1 MKKEVAAVYEE
12 LLERYP
18 DLEYTKDQ
26 VLEAYN
32 ILAECYHN
40 GGKVMTC
47 GNGGSCSDSE
57 HIVGELMKS
66 FTFKRKINQEVFN
79 NLEAAGEMGV
89 ELTKY
94 LEGALPAIS
103 LCGHP
108 ALTTAYLND
117 TNPQMTFA
125 QQVYGFGVK
134 GDVLITLSTS
144 GNSKNCLYAAET
156 ARAMGIKVITLTGET
171 GGKLKDVSDVTI
183 CVPSCTTFKIQEY
196 HLPIYHALC
205 AMLENEFFEYF
216 PR

>member
-1 MKKEVAAVYEE
+1 MKKEVLAVYQE
-12 LLERYP
+12 LLKRYP
-18 DLEYTKDQ
+18 DLEGIKEHI
-26 VLEAYN
+26 LSAYE
-32 ILAECYHN
+32 ILAECYRN

-66 FTFKRKINQEVFN
+66 FTFKRKIREDVFN

-125 QQVYGFGVK
+125 QQVYGFGEK
-134 GDVLITLSTS
+134 GDVLITISTS
-144 GNSKNCLYAAET
+144 GNSKNCLYAAQT
-156 ARAMGIKVITLTGET
+156 ARAMGIKVITLTGIT
-171 GGKLKDVSDVTI
+171 GGKLMDLSDVTI
-183 CVPSCTTFKIQEY
+183 CAPSCTTFKIQEY